1 MSNPPIFT
9 AAAAARLEEKRQ
21 RAAQEQGEPPHRK
34 GRAMRALLSAFPLFI
49 IPVGIYCLIAL
60 TTSGDPVQ
68 ITEFMIGGVEAE
80 PKILTEK
87 GSPLMAI
94 LGQKFFGVPMI
105 AGGTEWIMTKGDALI
120 VLSIAVLFMEIL
132 KSTSTGTAT
141 IMNHAASMILFIV
154 CLMAFLLHPNF
165 ATSVFFIITVMALL
179 DVLAGVVVTIVSA
192 RRDFAVGEGFG
203 G

>member
-1 MSNPPIFT
+1 MVDKPPIF
-9 AAAAARLEEKRQ
+9 AAFAAARLEDKTQ
-21 RAAQEQGEPPHRK
+21 KAAQDGTGLPLRK
-34 GRAMRALLSAFPLFI
+34 GRPMRALLSAFPLFI
-49 IPVGIYCLIAL
+49 IPVGIYCLIAF
-60 TTSGDPVQ
+60 TTSGDPVT
-68 ITEFMIGGVEAE
+68 ITAGDR
-80 PKILTEK
+80 ILTEN

-94 LGQKFFGVPMI
+94 LGQKLIGVSMI

-154 CLMAFLLHPNF
+154 CLMLFLLHPNF

-192 RRDFAVGEGFG
+192 RRDFAVGEGFAG
-203 G
+203 